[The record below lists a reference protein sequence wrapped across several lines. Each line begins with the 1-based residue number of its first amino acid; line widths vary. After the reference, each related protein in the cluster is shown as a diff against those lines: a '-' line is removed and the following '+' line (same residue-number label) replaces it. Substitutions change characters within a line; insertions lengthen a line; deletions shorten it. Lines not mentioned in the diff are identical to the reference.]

1 MFFGTQCRFQGKI
14 CRLGTAQV
22 RYR

>member
-1 MFFGTQCRFQGKI
+1 MFFGTQCRFQRKI